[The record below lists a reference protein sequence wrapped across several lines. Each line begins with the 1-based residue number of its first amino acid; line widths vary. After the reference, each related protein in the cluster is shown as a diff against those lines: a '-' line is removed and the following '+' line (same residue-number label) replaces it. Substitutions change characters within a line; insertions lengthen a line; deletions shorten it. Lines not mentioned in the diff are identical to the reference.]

1 MDGIIF
7 DVDGTLWDSTKEV
20 AKSWNQVLREHT
32 KLEAD
37 LTAKRLEREFGKP
50 MDAIMAQPVPGTGGS
65 EERRNCRSFL
75 SV

>member
-50 MDAIMAQPVPGTGGS
+50 MDAIMDSLFP
-65 EERRNCRSFL
+65 
-75 SV
+75 